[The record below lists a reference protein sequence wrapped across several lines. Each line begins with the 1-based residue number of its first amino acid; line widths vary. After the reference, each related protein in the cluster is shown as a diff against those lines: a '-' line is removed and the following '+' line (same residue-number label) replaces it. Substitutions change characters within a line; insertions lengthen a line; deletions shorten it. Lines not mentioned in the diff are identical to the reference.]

1 RRASWISKDGQH
13 KIEQVVD
20 AFIKTKV
27 ERLHFTSPSVIGVF
41 DTTNSHDPTFM
52 PEDLQGHVLKQD
64 KSYMSI
70 TYNIRGDET
79 NGRIPDFRLRVVI
92 PKKKVEIMVGESC
105 RNGADENKDAEERL
119 EREIVNYKIK
129 DINCEIREQFNDI
142 DLFAIQ
148 SIGYTK
154 LALFVFDLVDGIAIR
169 KGRKELYPIFSNTS
183 EYHQIL
189 PNYVTPL
196 SPPHNLALFIYN
208 RC

>member
-1 RRASWISKDGQH
+1 IYL
-13 KIEQVVD
+13 VL
-20 AFIKTKV
+20 T
-27 ERLHFTSPSVIGVF
+27 
-41 DTTNSHDPTFM
+41 HDL
-52 PEDLQGHVLKQD
+52 EDLQALRKAHRDKTSSFYFYMLGVMKRQRQVPNGFTNKIIGMDVYPTFVCELLFQRKKLKSWLV
-64 KSYMSI
+64 K
-70 TYNIRGDET
+70 
-79 NGRIPDFRLRVVI
+79 VV
-92 PKKKVEIMVGESC
+92 EM
-105 RNGADENKDAEERL
+105 DAEERL

-196 SPPHNLALFIYN
+196 SPPHNLA
-208 RC
+208 